1 MVKIK
6 DTIFYNSAIPPSFTS
21 YSPSEIMEDKTVA
34 TDNNTL
40 NPVEF
45 NFEIYYKIQTEGEDP
60 REKRK
65 FLEDIFYSPENL
77 VTVEDLQEGIIYENM
92 MLQKLT
98 DWETFEDGFIVK
110 IGFKQALLTQKA
122 EAGQTA
128 EAKQQRNMKYVEKP
142 LKTVTVGSAFLPD
155 MTLGALEDMGIKADT
170 NGLFNLEC
178 LDFGNLENIKN
189 NISESI
195 LTPLGDKFL
204 NFSILVDGTLEI
216 LDGAGQYL
224 AAGQNLLG
232 NVELLANMIPGV
244 DFSLK
249 LLPMTEKAI
258 DAYFDIFS
266 LGKDWQM
273 VVGEIKGGLEQLG
286 N

>member
-6 DTIFYNSAIPPSFTS
+6 DAIFHNSPIPPSFTS

-40 NPVEF
+40 NPVEI

-92 MLQKLT
+92 MLQRLT

-128 EAKQQRNMKYVEKP
+128 ETKQQRNMKYVEKP
-142 LKTVTVGSAFLPD
+142 LKTVTVGGTFLPD

>member
-6 DTIFYNSAIPPSFTS
+6 ETIFYNSSIPPSFTS
-21 YSPSEIMEDKTVA
+21 HSPNEIMEDKTVA

-45 NFEIYYKIQTEGEDP
+45 NFDVYYKIQTEGEDP

-142 LKTVTVGSAFLPD
+142 LKTVTVGGTFLPD
-155 MTLGALEDMGIKADT
+155 MTLGALEGMGIKTDT
-170 NGLFNLEC
+170 NGLFNLKC

-204 NFSILVDGTLEI
+204 NFNILVDGTLEI

>member
-45 NFEIYYKIQTEGEDP
+45 NFDVYYKIQTEGEDP

-92 MLQKLT
+92 MLQRLT

-122 EAGQTA
+122 EAGQTT

-142 LKTVTVGSAFLPD
+142 LKTATVGSAFLPD
-155 MTLGALEDMGIKADT
+155 MTLGALEDMGIKPDT
-170 NGLFNLEC
+170 NGLFNLGC

>member
-6 DTIFYNSAIPPSFTS
+6 GTTFYNSAIPPSFTS

-45 NFEIYYKIQTEGEDP
+45 SFEIYYKIQTEGEDP

-65 FLEDIFYSPENL
+65 ILEDLFYSPENL
-77 VTVEDLQEGIIYENM
+77 VIVEDLQEGIIYENM
-92 MLQKLT
+92 MLQRLT
-98 DWETFEDGFIVK
+98 DWQTFEDGFIVK
-110 IGFKQALLTQKA
+110 VGFKQALLTQKA

-155 MTLGALEDMGIKADT
+155 MTLGALEDMGIKSDT
-170 NGLFNLEC
+170 NGLFNLGC

-195 LTPLGDKFL
+195 LTPLGNNFL
-204 NFSILVDGTLEI
+204 NFSVLVDGTLEI

>member
-6 DTIFYNSAIPPSFTS
+6 DTIFYNSQIPPSFTS
-21 YSPSEIMEDKTVA
+21 YSPNEIMEDKTVA

-110 IGFKQALLTQKA
+110 VGFKQALLTQKA

-170 NGLFNLEC
+170 NGLFNLGC

-195 LTPLGDKFL
+195 LTPLGNNFL
-204 NFSILVDGTLEI
+204 NFSVLVDGTLEI
-216 LDGAGQYL
+216 LDGAGEYL

>member
-6 DTIFYNSAIPPSFTS
+6 GNTFYNSPIPPSFTS

-45 NFEIYYKIQTEGEDP
+45 NFDVYYKIQTEGEDP

-65 FLEDIFYSPENL
+65 FLEDIFYSLENL

-142 LKTVTVGSAFLPD
+142 LKTVTVGGTFLPD

-273 VVGEIKGGLEQLG
+273 VVGEIKGGLEQIG

>member
-6 DTIFYNSAIPPSFTS
+6 DTIFYNSPIPPSFTS

-92 MLQKLT
+92 MLQRLT

-155 MTLGALEDMGIKADT
+155 MTLGALEGMGIKTDT

>member
-6 DTIFYNSAIPPSFTS
+6 DTIFYNSPIPPSFTS

-92 MLQKLT
+92 MLQRLT

-122 EAGQTA
+122 EAGQTS

-155 MTLGALEDMGIKADT
+155 MTLGALEGMGIKTDT

>member
-40 NPVEF
+40 NPVEI
-45 NFEIYYKIQTEGEDP
+45 NFEVYYKIQTEGEDP

-65 FLEDIFYSPENL
+65 ILEDIFYSPENL

-92 MLQKLT
+92 MLQRLT

-122 EAGQTA
+122 EAGQTS

-155 MTLGALEDMGIKADT
+155 MTLGALEDMGIKPDT
-170 NGLFNLEC
+170 NGLFNLGC

>member
-6 DTIFYNSAIPPSFTS
+6 GSIFYNSSISPSFTA

-45 NFEIYYKIQTEGEDP
+45 NFDVYYKIQTEGEDP

-142 LKTVTVGSAFLPD
+142 LKTVTVGGTFLPD
-155 MTLGALEDMGIKADT
+155 MTLGALEGMGIKTDT
-170 NGLFNLEC
+170 NGLFNLKC

-204 NFSILVDGTLEI
+204 NFNILVDGTLEI

>member
-45 NFEIYYKIQTEGEDP
+45 SFEIYYKIQTEGEDP

-92 MLQKLT
+92 MLQRLT

-110 IGFKQALLTQKA
+110 VGFKQALLTQKA

-142 LKTVTVGSAFLPD
+142 LKTVTVGGTFLPD

-170 NGLFNLEC
+170 NGLFNLGC

-195 LTPLGDKFL
+195 LTPLGNNFL
-204 NFSILVDGTLEI
+204 NFSVLVDGTLEI
-216 LDGAGQYL
+216 LDGAGEYL

>member
-6 DTIFYNSAIPPSFTS
+6 DTIFYNSPIPPSFTS

-45 NFEIYYKIQTEGEDP
+45 SFEIYYKIQTEGEDP

-92 MLQKLT
+92 MLQRLT

-142 LKTVTVGSAFLPD
+142 LKTVTVGGTFLPD
-155 MTLGALEDMGIKADT
+155 MTLGALEDMGIKPDT
-170 NGLFNLEC
+170 NGLFNLGC

-195 LTPLGDKFL
+195 LTPLGNNFL
-204 NFSILVDGTLEI
+204 NFSVLVDGTLEI

-232 NVELLANMIPGV
+232 NVELLANMIPGI

>member
-6 DTIFYNSAIPPSFTS
+6 DTIFYNSPIPPSFTS

-45 NFEIYYKIQTEGEDP
+45 SFEIYYKIQTEGEDP

-92 MLQKLT
+92 MLQRLT

-142 LKTVTVGSAFLPD
+142 LKTVTVGGTFLPD
-155 MTLGALEDMGIKADT
+155 MTLGALEDMGIKPDT
-170 NGLFNLEC
+170 NGLFNLGC
-178 LDFGNLENIKN
+178 LDFGNFENIKN

-195 LTPLGDKFL
+195 LTPLGNNFL
-204 NFSILVDGTLEI
+204 NFSVLVDGTLEI

-232 NVELLANMIPGV
+232 NVELLANMIPGI

>member
-45 NFEIYYKIQTEGEDP
+45 SFEIYYKIQTEGEDP

-65 FLEDIFYSPENL
+65 FLEDLFYSPENL

-92 MLQKLT
+92 MLQRLT

-142 LKTVTVGSAFLPD
+142 LKTVTVGGTFLPD

-170 NGLFNLEC
+170 NGLFNLGC

-195 LTPLGDKFL
+195 LTPLGNNFL
-204 NFSILVDGTLEI
+204 NFSVLVDGTLEI

>member
-6 DTIFYNSAIPPSFTS
+6 DTIFYNSAIAPSFTS

-65 FLEDIFYSPENL
+65 ILEDLFYSPENL

-92 MLQKLT
+92 MLQRLT

-110 IGFKQALLTQKA
+110 VGFKQALLTQKA
-122 EAGQTA
+122 EAGQTV
-128 EAKQQRNMKYVEKP
+128 EAKQQRNIKYVEKP

-155 MTLGALEDMGIKADT
+155 MTLGALDDMGIKPDT
-170 NGLFNLEC
+170 NGLFNLGC

-189 NISESI
+189 NISENI
-195 LTPLGDKFL
+195 LTPLGNNFL
-204 NFSILVDGTLEI
+204 NFSVLVDGTLEI

>member
-6 DTIFYNSAIPPSFTS
+6 DTIFYNSPIPPSFTS

-40 NPVEF
+40 NPVEI
-45 NFEIYYKIQTEGEDP
+45 NFDVYYKIQTEGEDP

-65 FLEDIFYSPENL
+65 ILEDIFYSPENL
-77 VTVEDLQEGIIYENM
+77 VTVEDLQEGIIYKNM
-92 MLQKLT
+92 MLQRLT

-110 IGFKQALLTQKA
+110 VGFKQALLTQKA

-155 MTLGALEDMGIKADT
+155 MTLGVLEDMGIKADT

>member
-45 NFEIYYKIQTEGEDP
+45 NFDVYYKIQTEGEDP

-92 MLQKLT
+92 MLQRLT

-142 LKTVTVGSAFLPD
+142 LKTVTVGGTFLPH
-155 MTLGALEDMGIKADT
+155 MTLGALEDMGIKPDT

>member
-45 NFEIYYKIQTEGEDP
+45 NFDVYYKIQTEGEDP

-170 NGLFNLEC
+170 NGLFNLGC

-195 LTPLGDKFL
+195 LTPLGNNFL
-204 NFSILVDGTLEI
+204 NFSVLVDGTLEI
-216 LDGAGQYL
+216 LDGAGEYL

>member
-6 DTIFYNSAIPPSFTS
+6 DTIFYNSPIPPSFTS

-45 NFEIYYKIQTEGEDP
+45 SFEIYYKIQTEGEDP

-65 FLEDIFYSPENL
+65 ILEDLFYSPENL
-77 VTVEDLQEGIIYENM
+77 VTVEDIQEGIIYENM
-92 MLQKLT
+92 MLQRLT

-110 IGFKQALLTQKA
+110 VGFKQALLTQKA

-142 LKTVTVGSAFLPD
+142 LKTITVGSAFLPD

-189 NISESI
+189 NISENI

-216 LDGAGQYL
+216 LDGAGEYL

-273 VVGEIKGGLEQLG
+273 VIGEIKGGLEQLG

>member
-6 DTIFYNSAIPPSFTS
+6 DAIFHNSPIPPSFTS

-40 NPVEF
+40 NPVEI

-92 MLQKLT
+92 MLQRLT

-142 LKTVTVGSAFLPD
+142 LKTVTVGSTFLPD
-155 MTLGALEDMGIKADT
+155 MTLGALEDMGINPDT

-195 LTPLGDKFL
+195 LTPLGNNFL
-204 NFSILVDGTLEI
+204 NFSVLVDGTLEI

>member
-6 DTIFYNSAIPPSFTS
+6 DTIFYNSPIPPSFTS

-45 NFEIYYKIQTEGEDP
+45 NFDVYYKIQTEGEDP

-92 MLQKLT
+92 MLQRLT

-122 EAGQTA
+122 EAGQTS

-155 MTLGALEDMGIKADT
+155 MTLGALEDMGIKPDT
-170 NGLFNLEC
+170 NGLFNLGC

-258 DAYFDIFS
+258 DVYFDIFS

>member
-6 DTIFYNSAIPPSFTS
+6 DSIFYNSSIPPSFTS

-45 NFEIYYKIQTEGEDP
+45 NFDVYYKIQTEGEDP

-142 LKTVTVGSAFLPD
+142 LKTVTVGGTFLPD
-155 MTLGALEDMGIKADT
+155 MTLGALEGMGIKTDT
-170 NGLFNLEC
+170 NGLFNLKC

-204 NFSILVDGTLEI
+204 NFNILVDGTLEI

>member
-21 YSPSEIMEDKTVA
+21 YSPNEIMEDKTVA

-77 VTVEDLQEGIIYENM
+77 VTVEDLQEGIIYKNM

-155 MTLGALEDMGIKADT
+155 MTLGALEGMGIKTDT

>member
-6 DTIFYNSAIPPSFTS
+6 DTIFHNSPIPPSFTS

-45 NFEIYYKIQTEGEDP
+45 SFEIYYKIQTEGEDP

-92 MLQKLT
+92 MLQRLT

-122 EAGQTA
+122 EAGQTS

>member
-6 DTIFYNSAIPPSFTS
+6 GSIFYNSSIPPSFTA

-45 NFEIYYKIQTEGEDP
+45 NFDVYYKIQTEGEDP

-142 LKTVTVGSAFLPD
+142 LKTVTVGGTFLPD
-155 MTLGALEDMGIKADT
+155 MTLGALEGMGIKTDT
-170 NGLFNLEC
+170 NGLFNLKC

-204 NFSILVDGTLEI
+204 NFNILVDGTLEI

>member
-6 DTIFYNSAIPPSFTS
+6 DTIFYNSPIPPSFTS

-45 NFEIYYKIQTEGEDP
+45 NFDVYYKIQTEGEDP

-92 MLQKLT
+92 MLQRLT

-155 MTLGALEDMGIKADT
+155 MTLGALEDMGINPDT

>member
-45 NFEIYYKIQTEGEDP
+45 SFKIYYKIQTEGEDP

-65 FLEDIFYSPENL
+65 ILEDLFYSPENL

-92 MLQKLT
+92 MLQRLT

-110 IGFKQALLTQKA
+110 VGFKQALLTQKA

-142 LKTVTVGSAFLPD
+142 LKTVTVGGTFLPD

>member
-6 DTIFYNSAIPPSFTS
+6 DTIFYNSPIPPSFTS

-45 NFEIYYKIQTEGEDP
+45 SFEIYYKIQTEGEDP

-92 MLQKLT
+92 MLQRLT

-110 IGFKQALLTQKA
+110 VGFKQALLTQKA

-155 MTLGALEDMGIKADT
+155 MTLGALEDMGIKPDT
-170 NGLFNLEC
+170 NGLFNLGC

>member
-6 DTIFYNSAIPPSFTS
+6 DTIFYNSPIPPSFTS

-92 MLQKLT
+92 MLQRLT

-110 IGFKQALLTQKA
+110 VGFKQALLTQKA

-170 NGLFNLEC
+170 NGLFNLGC

-216 LDGAGQYL
+216 LDGAGEYL

>member
-6 DTIFYNSAIPPSFTS
+6 DTIFYNSPIPPSFTS

-92 MLQKLT
+92 MLQRLT

-155 MTLGALEDMGIKADT
+155 MTLGALEDMGIKPDT
-170 NGLFNLEC
+170 NGLFNLGC

-189 NISESI
+189 NISKSI